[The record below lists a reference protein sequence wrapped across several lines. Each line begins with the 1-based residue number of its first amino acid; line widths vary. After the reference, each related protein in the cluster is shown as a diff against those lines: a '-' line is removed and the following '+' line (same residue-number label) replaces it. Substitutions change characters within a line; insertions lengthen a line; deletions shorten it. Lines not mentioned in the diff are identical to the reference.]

1 MKTEFSFADKMK
13 LSAIRPLLPMVR
25 PAVDKA
31 LKTVLD
37 EAKQQLR
44 PQNGEVE
51 ATIQCFRGLDGETI
65 YLCTTALDDEQRIVR
80 IIQQRTL
87 NELLNNLL
95 SAI

>member
-1 MKTEFSFADKMK
+1 MVELPRQTPLFQVAFGGFGWNVEFLGGSDGGLLVEVGRQGDEVLLFE
-13 LSAIRPLLPMVR
+13 LVFSAL
-25 PAVDKA
+25 
-31 LKTVLD
+31 
-37 EAKQQLR
+37 
-44 PQNGEVE
+44 G
-51 ATIQCFRGLDGETI
+51 CFRGLDGETL